1 VNPITHALVGWCLAE
16 SVPKIGDRERA
27 AIVIAS
33 VAPDLDGFG
42 LLFELATR
50 DTARPLLWWSE
61 YHHALGHNL
70 LLAVVVAAAAAALSR
85 RRRVLVAAMAFCA
98 FHLHLV
104 CDLVGSRGPDGYE
117 WPIPYLYPFSDRPQF
132 TWSGQWALDAWPN
145 ILLTVVLLFVTFVL
159 AWRRGYSPL
168 RLLSPRA
175 DRAFIH
181 TIHVRFP
188 RGA

>member
-1 VNPITHALVGWCLAE
+1 MAD

-70 LLAVVVAAAAAALSR
+70 LLAVV
-85 RRRVLVAAMAFCA
+85 
-98 FHLHLV
+98 
-104 CDLVGSRGPDGYE
+104 
-117 WPIPYLYPFSDRPQF
+117 
-132 TWSGQWALDAWPN
+132 
-145 ILLTVVLLFVTFVL
+145 
-159 AWRRGYSPL
+159 
-168 RLLSPRA
+168 
-175 DRAFIH
+175 
-181 TIHVRFP
+181 
-188 RGA
+188 